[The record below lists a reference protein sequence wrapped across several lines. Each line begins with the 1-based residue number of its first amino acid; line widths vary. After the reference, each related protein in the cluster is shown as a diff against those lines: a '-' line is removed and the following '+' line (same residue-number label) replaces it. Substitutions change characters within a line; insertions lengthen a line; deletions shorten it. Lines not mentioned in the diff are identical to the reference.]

1 MSENA
6 AIPTA
11 TPSNASGDV
20 SPSTQSPANNTPNN
34 QTEASTGSGNERHS
48 NSNNNNSNR
57 TGFFRIS
64 RNVVDSTDR
73 TFYGDTPAISVVLGL
88 PTERIDKKTLFD
100 NFREK
105 LANYILT
112 NLKDAQDVI
121 QLVEEQVD
129 PRESFKKTTSQ
140 RHLRMSRKRMTLKS

>member
-6 AIPTA
+6 ASPA
-11 TPSNASGDV
+11 VTPSNTSGDV
-20 SPSTQSPANNTPNN
+20 SSSTQPPAKNTLNN
-34 QTEASTGSGNERHS
+34 QTEASTSSGNERHS

-121 QLVEEQVD
+121 QLVEEQVN
-129 PRESFKKTTSQ
+129 PRKSFKKNN
-140 RHLRMSRKRMTLKS
+140 KPKTLTDE